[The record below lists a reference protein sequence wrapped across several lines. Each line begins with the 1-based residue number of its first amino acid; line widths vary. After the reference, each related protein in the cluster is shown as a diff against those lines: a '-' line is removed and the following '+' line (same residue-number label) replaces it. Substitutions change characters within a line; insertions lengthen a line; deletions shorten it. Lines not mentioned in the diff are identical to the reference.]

1 MKILIDEMPVFEQE
15 CPFYEAY
22 KEMCRCDGNRC
33 EHMHLSS
40 EERCQQTEC
49 RWLKE
54 YNSYPTKKTP

>member
-22 KEMCRCDGNRC
+22 KEMCRCDGNKC
-33 EHMHLSS
+33 GHMHLSS

-54 YNSYPTKKTP
+54 YNREE

>member
-15 CPFYEAY
+15 CPFYIGYECSLDRT
-22 KEMCRCDGNRC
+22 KC

-40 EERCQQTEC
+40 KERCQQTEC

-54 YNSYPTKKTP
+54 YNREE

>member
-33 EHMHLSS
+33 EHMHLPSK
-40 EERCQQTEC
+40 ERCKQTEC

-54 YNSYPTKKTP
+54 YNS